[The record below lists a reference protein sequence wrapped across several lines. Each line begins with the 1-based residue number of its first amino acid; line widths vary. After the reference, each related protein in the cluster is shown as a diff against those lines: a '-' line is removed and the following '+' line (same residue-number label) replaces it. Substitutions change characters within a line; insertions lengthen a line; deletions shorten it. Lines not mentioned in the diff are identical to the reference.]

1 MPASY
6 IIQRSGRS
14 PKYVGTVFFLGILET
29 RITDKWGVSEN
40 VVDFIS
46 RDDIVPVDAE
56 SVRVDD
62 ALVVGKRQFLVD
74 TLRHLCRVGVRLLL
88 SDPERRAGNA
98 TSEVL
103 QLNTMEVF

>member
-6 IIQRSGRS
+6 IIQRSGRF
-14 PKYVGTVFFLGILET
+14 PKYVGTVLFLGILET

-40 VVDFIS
+40 VVNFIS

-62 ALVVGKRQFLVD
+62 ALVVPERQLLVD
-74 TLRHLCRVGVRLLL
+74 ALSHFCGVGVRLLL
-88 SDPERRAGNA
+88 RDPERRAGYA
-98 TSEVL
+98 AGEVL
-103 QLNTMEVF
+103 QLDAMEVP

>member
-6 IIQRSGRS
+6 IIQRSGRF
-14 PKYVGTVFFLGILET
+14 PKYLGTVLFLGILET

-40 VVDFIS
+40 VVNFIS

-62 ALVVGKRQFLVD
+62 ALVVPERQLLID
-74 TLRHLCRVGVRLLL
+74 TLRHFCGVSVSLLL
-88 SDPERRAGNA
+88 SDPERCAGNA
-98 TSEVL
+98 ASEVL
-103 QLNTMEVF
+103 QLNTMEVP